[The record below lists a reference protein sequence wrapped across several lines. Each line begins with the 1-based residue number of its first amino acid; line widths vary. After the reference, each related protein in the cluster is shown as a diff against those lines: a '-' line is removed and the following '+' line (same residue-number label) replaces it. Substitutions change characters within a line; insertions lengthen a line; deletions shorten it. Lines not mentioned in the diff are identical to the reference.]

1 LPRIQRDQ
9 ADGLRR
15 LFDRNALR
23 VVAIGSGTGGSCK
36 TRAIVNL
43 AGALAELGRDVLI
56 ADENPA
62 GHGVAAA
69 LGIEAR
75 FDLEDV
81 VRRARDLDEVIVRG
95 PAGLLIL
102 PMARGARSLAQ
113 LPVAGR
119 KRLLERCR
127 RLSFPVDTL
136 LVDSAPGSASA
147 LLWPGT
153 AAREV
158 IVLPGGAAASITAA
172 YALIKRLSNL
182 SARREFHILV
192 SEMAS
197 EKEARTIFGNM
208 AGVARRHLQVSL
220 EFMGH
225 IPPDDKLQHAARLR
239 LPVVA
244 AFPEAA
250 AAGSFRRL
258 AQAIAGWPQAEEVGG
273 GFDEFMRRLIHSGR
287 PSLATAQSSP

>member
-1 LPRIQRDQ
+1 LPRIQHDQ
-9 ADGLRR
+9 AEGLRR

-23 VVAIGSGTGGSCK
+23 VIAVGAGTGGNGK
-36 TRAIVNL
+36 TRAIINL

-62 GHGVAAA
+62 GQGVAAA
-69 LGIEAR
+69 LGITAR
-75 FDLEDV
+75 FDLDDV
-81 VRRARDLDEVIVRG
+81 IRRARGLDEVIVRG

-113 LPVAGR
+113 LPAGESQ
-119 KRLLERCR
+119 RLLERCS

-158 IVLPGGAAASITAA
+158 IVLPGGGAAAITAA
-172 YALIKRLSNL
+172 YALIKRLSNE

-192 SEMAS
+192 SDMAS

-208 AGVARRHLQVSL
+208 ARVARRYLQVSL
-220 EFMGH
+220 DFMGH
-225 IPPDDKLQHAARLR
+225 IPPDDKLQHAARMR
-239 LPVVA
+239 LPVVT
-244 AFPEAA
+244 AFPDAA

-258 AQAIAGWPQAEEVGG
+258 ARAITGWPRSENDGS
-273 GFDEFMRRLIHSGR
+273 GFDEFMRRFIHPDRASAA
-287 PSLATAQSSP
+287 ATQTSP